1 MSSEVR
7 HLISNFKF
15 SGNPSNFLEQASPAN
30 HHASTWQ
37 LSLSGWF
44 DSVFWLLDRLF
55 FLPTRLFAAHLAF

>member
-55 FLPTRLFAAHLAF
+55 FFCQRGFLQLI